1 MFSCWK
7 VVIHHIEGTTK
18 DDGQDMGATPEK
30 KSQRSVGSSAL
41 TAGRQAKNIRAKCL
55 ECGAKKKVTVHVS
68 AHDRYFFFDV
78 PLEEIWPNIR
88 VEDAGV
94 LKAHKA
100 AFGMPGSF
108 GRNEYTCEDCVER
121 LDRVWSE
128 EQEEAE

>member
-1 MFSCWK
+1 
-7 VVIHHIEGTTK
+7 
-18 DDGQDMGATPEK
+18 MGATPDN
-30 KSQRSVGSSAL
+30 KSQRSAEVSAL

-100 AFGMPGSF
+100 AFGMPRSF
-108 GRNEYTCEDCVER
+108 GRNEYTCEDCIESR
-121 LDRVWSE
+121 IG
-128 EQEEAE
+128 

>member
-1 MFSCWK
+1 
-7 VVIHHIEGTTK
+7 V
-18 DDGQDMGATPEK
+18 
-30 KSQRSVGSSAL
+30 QRSAGSSAL
-41 TAGRQAKNIRAKCL
+41 TAGRQAKNIRARCL

-78 PLEEIWPNIR
+78 ALEEIWPTIR

-108 GRNEYTCEDCVER
+108 GCNEYTCEDCVDR

>member
-1 MFSCWK
+1 
-7 VVIHHIEGTTK
+7 
-18 DDGQDMGATPEK
+18 MGATPEK